1 MPSIN
6 YESIYQ
12 RALTMVNDL
21 DLANYAQDDF
31 YDTLRE
37 WLQTAASLPLLRKK
51 FSEFSLDDEI
61 MQLNFTLTNP
71 VDEAYDINFVKTIL
85 AKGII
90 INYFPSKLENSK
102 NLAVMVGGK
111 EEKILLNTYS
121 KNIER
126 LNQLQHDWE
135 RELSRHSYYFGE
147 YGDTNG

>member
-1 MPSIN
+1 M
-6 YESIYQ
+6 EEK
-12 RALTMVNDL
+12 R
-21 DLANYAQDDF
+21 
-31 YDTLRE
+31 R
-37 WLQTAASLPLLRKK
+37 
-51 FSEFSLDDEI
+51 
-61 MQLNFTLTNP
+61 
-71 VDEAYDINFVKTIL
+71 FV

-126 LNQLQHDWE
+126 LNQLQRDWE
-135 RELSRHSYYFGE
+135 RELSRHTYYFGE